1 MNVIQIQACQFKF
14 IAKNYGPNLNFY
26 PTKKPYAKI
35 IKKLRIL
42 KVVTGIKVS
51 NRVNK
56 SKRNKL
62 LSGSKQTLALLDNFS
77 ARPSPQNCRQS
88 AFGSHK

>member
-26 PTKKPYAKI
+26 PTKKPYANI

-42 KVVTGIKVS
+42 KAVTGFKVS
-51 NRVNK
+51 NL
-56 SKRNKL
+56 NKL
-62 LSGSKQTLALLDNFS
+62 LSGLKQTFALLDNFS
-77 ARPSPQNCRQS
+77 ARPSLWNCRQS